1 MTNIF
6 LCPTVRPIWLSP
18 STCGSTSAKS
28 PLVDC
33 IAFLSLRQEIR
44 SNAVTEE
51 KQYGDCCGEN
61 GADGDD
67 GADGADGACGADD
80 GADGADRA
88 NGADGDDRAGGANGA
103 SGPDLDCADDRGL
116 GGEGGQLH

>member
-1 MTNIF
+1 M
-6 LCPTVRPIWLSP
+6 P
-18 STCGSTSAKS
+18 STLAHCCSIKS
-28 PLVDC
+28 PLVDY

-61 GADGDD
+61 GADG
-67 GADGADGACGADD
+67 ADGACGADD
-80 GADGADRA
+80 GADRADRA

>member
-1 MTNIF
+1 M
-6 LCPTVRPIWLSP
+6 P
-18 STCGSTSAKS
+18 STLAHCCSIKS
-28 PLVDC
+28 PLVDY
-33 IAFLSLRQEIR
+33 IAFLSLQQEIR

-61 GADGDD
+61 GADG
-67 GADGADGACGADD
+67 ADGACGAGD

-88 NGADGDDRAGGANGA
+88 NSADGDDHAGGANGA

>member
-1 MTNIF
+1 M
-6 LCPTVRPIWLSP
+6 P
-18 STCGSTSAKS
+18 STLAHCCSIKS
-28 PLVDC
+28 PLVDY

-61 GADGDD
+61 GADG
-67 GADGADGACGADD
+67 ACGAGD

-88 NGADGDDRAGGANGA
+88 NGADGDDRADDGANGA

>member
-1 MTNIF
+1 M
-6 LCPTVRPIWLSP
+6 P
-18 STCGSTSAKS
+18 STLAHCCSIKS
-28 PLVDC
+28 PLVDY

-61 GADGDD
+61 GADG
-67 GADGADGACGADD
+67 ACGADD

-88 NGADGDDRAGGANGA
+88 NSADGDDHAGGAKGA

>member
-1 MTNIF
+1 M
-6 LCPTVRPIWLSP
+6 P
-18 STCGSTSAKS
+18 STLAHCCSIKS
-28 PLVDC
+28 PLVDY

-61 GADGDD
+61 GADG
-67 GADGADGACGADD
+67 ACGADD

-88 NGADGDDRAGGANGA
+88 NSADGDDHAGGANGA

>member
-1 MTNIF
+1 M
-6 LCPTVRPIWLSP
+6 P
-18 STCGSTSAKS
+18 STLAHCCSIKS
-28 PLVDC
+28 PLVDY

-61 GADGDD
+61 GADG
-67 GADGADGACGADD
+67 ADGACGADD
-80 GADGADRA
+80 GADGADRANGADRADSA

>member
-1 MTNIF
+1 M
-6 LCPTVRPIWLSP
+6 P
-18 STCGSTSAKS
+18 STLAHCCSIKS
-28 PLVDC
+28 PLVDY

-61 GADGDD
+61 GADGADGAYD
-67 GADGADGACGADD
+67 GADR
-80 GADGADRA
+80 ADRA